1 MIIASAQFTP
11 RPCEVAANVEAMA
24 GLIAEA
30 AGAGAT
36 LVVFP
41 ELAVT
46 GYEPAAVNAD
56 PDLLS
61 FAPDAPELSPLREAC
76 RASAVTAVVNCPARS
91 DHGPTITSYVY
102 GPDGSLLTRYDK
114 VHVTETEQAAGFV
127 PGTADGRFTVDGVRA
142 ALAICYD
149 TSFPDVAARAA
160 ADNCRLLL
168 ASSLHDTEDGPRKLA
183 TLYPAMARDN
193 ALYVAL
199 ANHVGP
205 SGAFTACG
213 LSAVW
218 GPDGRVLAERADA
231 GLVLAKADVETG
243 VEAGL
248 PAR

>member
-24 GLIAEA
+24 ALIAEA
-30 AGAGAT
+30 AAAGAA

-46 GYEPAAVNAD
+46 GYELAAVNAD
-56 PDLLS
+56 PALVLD
-61 FAPDAPELSPLREAC
+61 PDAPELAPLREAC
-76 RASAVTAVVNCPARS
+76 RTSGVAAVVNCPGRAAE
-91 DHGPTITSYVY
+91 GPTISSYVY
-102 GPDGSLLTRYDK
+102 GPDGTLLTRYDK

-127 PGTADGRFTVDGVRA
+127 PGTADGRFTLDGVRVG
-142 ALAICYD
+142 LAICYD
-149 TSFPDVAARAA
+149 TAFPDVAARAA
-160 ADNCRLLL
+160 ADGCGLLL

-205 SGAFTACG
+205 SGGFTACG

-231 GLVLAKADVETG
+231 GLVLAKAAAL
-243 VEAGL
+243 AGI
-248 PAR
+248 R